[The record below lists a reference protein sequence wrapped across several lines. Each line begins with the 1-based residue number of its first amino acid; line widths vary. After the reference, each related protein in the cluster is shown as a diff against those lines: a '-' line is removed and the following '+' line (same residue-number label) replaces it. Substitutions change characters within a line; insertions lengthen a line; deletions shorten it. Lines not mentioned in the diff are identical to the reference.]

1 MALNQ
6 HLKEIGMTINQKKIL
21 VTLEGAVLGVATGF
35 LIILVVYGPL
45 NIRESP
51 IAWAG
56 LIIAGVV
63 CLTLWF
69 VSRMN
74 GRMPGLDNLWDV
86 LIGKEDDSPDGYAMA
101 ETEVNEGRQDM
112 ELWAK
117 ALIKAK
123 GNEELRKVEY
133 MKLRVLQL
141 KNR

>member
-1 MALNQ
+1 
-6 HLKEIGMTINQKKIL
+6 MTINQKKIL

-35 LIILVVYGPL
+35 LIILVVYEPL

-56 LIIAGVV
+56 LIIAGGV
-63 CLTLWF
+63 CLTLWL

>member
-1 MALNQ
+1 MALDQ
-6 HLKEIGMTINQKKIL
+6 HLTEIGMTINQKKIL
-21 VTLEGAVLGVATGF
+21 VTLEGAVLSVATGF
-35 LIILVVYGPL
+35 LIISVVYIPL
-45 NIRESP
+45 DIKESP
-51 IAWAG
+51 LAWAV
-56 LIIAGVV
+56 LIIAGFV

-74 GRMPGLDNLWDV
+74 GRMPGLDDLWGA
-86 LIGKEDDSPDGYAMA
+86 LIGKEDDSPNGYALA
-101 ETEVNEGRQDM
+101 ETEVNEGRQDL

>member
-1 MALNQ
+1 
-6 HLKEIGMTINQKKIL
+6 MTINQKKIL
-21 VTLEGAVLGVATGF
+21 VTLEGAVLSVATGF
-35 LIILVVYGPL
+35 LIISVVYIPL
-45 NIRESP
+45 DIKESP
-51 IAWAG
+51 LAWAV
-56 LIIAGVV
+56 LIIAGFV

-74 GRMPGLDNLWDV
+74 GRMPGLDDLWGA
-86 LIGKEDDSPDGYAMA
+86 LIGKEDDSPNGYALA
-101 ETEVNEGRQDM
+101 ETEVNEGRQDL